1 LKSLAIQSID
11 ELARISKLIAA
22 SGYFGCNAEQA
33 AIKIMA
39 GHELRLGPLQAMMN
53 VHVIAGES
61 GGYRICLSAGLVG
74 ALIKKSGRYT
84 YEVTHSDE
92 ESCAIDFF
100 DLQTAMLVSQGQPVQ
115 NRKKIGSA
123 EFSIKEAER
132 ANLLKTRA
140 GKIKRNWAQYPGDM
154 LFARALTRGARR
166 FCPDVFGGPIYTAEE
181 ITGDEAGVPDL
192 KEVKP
197 EAPQLGED
205 ERGQDP
211 IRDELLGDIVEMA
224 SGARP
229 RWVTNE
235 IRNDPIGGSSYFG
248 EGVTWADGLPDE
260 PEGKAVRQKF
270 HIWASEAGRNY
281 DDIRDWPLDAI
292 KARGIINLNRHLREG
307 AKDAD
312 E

>member
-192 KEVKP
+192 N
-197 EAPQLGED
+197 
-205 ERGQDP
+205 
-211 IRDELLGDIVEMA
+211 ELLGDIVEMA